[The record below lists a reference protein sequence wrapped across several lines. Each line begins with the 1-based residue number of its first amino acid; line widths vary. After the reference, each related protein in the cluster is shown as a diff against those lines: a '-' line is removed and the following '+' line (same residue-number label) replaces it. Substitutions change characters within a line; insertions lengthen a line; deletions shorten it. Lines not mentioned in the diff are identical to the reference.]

1 MVRAIA
7 PGESVSAVSVAVR
20 SGGTRVTGP
29 TLRRASQG
37 NGHLEILVIGAGIG
51 GLSAAIALRRK
62 GHGVTLIERDP
73 EWSVYGVGII
83 QQSNVV
89 RAMDQLGVLDDFLGA
104 ASGFDAVEIYIPD
117 GTMVA
122 RVPSPRLV
130 EGRPAN
136 VGIGRRALQ
145 KVLGD
150 RARELGAGLRLGV
163 TAEAIDDDGAKV
175 HVTFSDGSRGSYD
188 LVVGADGV
196 YSQTRAM
203 VLPEAEQPTYTG
215 QAVWR
220 YNFPRPEG
228 MDALQVYNG
237 PIGVGLV
244 PMSDELMYM
253 YVTTPEPGNPRYPR
267 KGLAA
272 AMRGKVAGC
281 SPRIRELGEQI
292 TDDDGVVYR
301 PLEGMLVRGDWSKG
315 RVGLLG
321 DAVHATTP
329 HLGQGAGMAIEDA
342 IVLADELD
350 RHADVETALKA
361 YRDRRF
367 ERCRYIVESS
377 LAICHGQLGLG
388 PAVDNHQAT
397 AEMFAVVAQP
407 I

>member
-1 MVRAIA
+1 MKDL
-7 PGESVSAVSVAVR
+7 SV
-20 SGGTRVTGP
+20 
-29 TLRRASQG
+29 
-37 NGHLEILVIGAGIG
+37 LVIGGGIG

-62 GHGVTLIERDP
+62 GHAVTVIERDP

-83 QQSNVV
+83 QQSNVI

-104 ASGFDAVEIYIPD
+104 AFGFDAVEIFAPD
-117 GTMVA
+117 GTKVA

-145 KVLGD
+145 IVLAGTA
-150 RARELGAGLRLGV
+150 RALGTEVRLGV
-163 TAEAIDDDGAKV
+163 TAASIKDDGERV
-175 HVTFSDGSRGSYD
+175 EVGFSNGAIGTYD

-196 YSQTRAM
+196 YSQTRITI
-203 VLPEAEQPTYTG
+203 LPKAESPHFTG
-215 QAVWR
+215 QSVWR
-220 YNFPRPEG
+220 YNFPRPQSL
-228 MDALQVYNG
+228 DALQVYNG

-244 PMSDELMYM
+244 PMSESLMYM
-253 YVTTPEPGNPRYPR
+253 FVTTPEPENPRYPAQ
-267 KGLAA
+267 GLAA
-272 AMRGKVAGC
+272 AMRAKLAGC
-281 SPRIRELGEQI
+281 SPAIRALGEQI
-292 TDDDGVVYR
+292 TDNAGVVYR
-301 PLEGMLVRGDWSKG
+301 PLEGMLVTGAWHKG

-350 RHADVETALKA
+350 RHDDVEAALAA

-367 ERCRYIVESS
+367 ERCAYIVNSS
-377 LAICHGQLGLG
+377 LAICHGQIGKG
-388 PAVDNHQAT
+388 PPVDNHKAT
-397 AEMFAVVAQP
+397 AEMFAIVAQP